1 MLRRLLVSVLLATPT
16 ASAVGVAQEPSYL
29 FYVASES
36 EDEVSL
42 MRFTAGRGLERE
54 KVITVGVWP
63 AEIEGAHGVYVDPS
77 GEYWYLTLGHGFPY
91 GSLFRYATGA
101 DTAIAATTLGMFPS
115 TVSLPPGGGLVFAA
129 NSDFH
134 GDKVPSSISV
144 VEPET
149 MFELDQIETCTMP
162 HGSRFSP
169 DGTRHYSACMVDNQL
184 VEIDTDRL
192 EVTRRLNLA
201 AQVSG
206 GVCSPTW
213 VTPVADGRHLFVACN
228 KGNAIL
234 EVDLEA
240 WEVVRRIEA
249 PGAPYNM
256 DLTPDGA
263 RLVATLKGKA
273 AVGVWDL
280 DTGTQLAEVPSTRK
294 VTHGVV
300 VSPDGA
306 YAFVTVEGIGGQ
318 PGTVEVL
325 DLVSYQTVATADV
338 GKQAGGISFWR
349 MD

>member
-1 MLRRLLVSVLLATPT
+1 MFRRLLIASLLVTP
-16 ASAVGVAQEPSYL
+16 AAPAAGVAQEAGYL

-42 MRFTAGRGLERE
+42 MRFTPGAGLERD
-54 KVITVGVWP
+54 KVIPVGVWP
-63 AEIEGAHGVYVDPS
+63 AEIEGAHGVFVDPS

-91 GSLFRYATGA
+91 GTLYRYVTEA
-101 DTAIAATTLGMFPS
+101 DTAVSWTTLGMFPS
-115 TVSLPPGGGLVFAA
+115 TVAASPGGGLVFAA

-149 MFELDQIETCTMP
+149 MFELEKIQTCTMP

-169 DGTRHYSACMVDNQL
+169 DGERHYSACMVDNQL
-184 VEIDTDRL
+184 VEIHTDQLR
-192 EVTRRLNLA
+192 VNRRMDL
-201 AQVSG
+201 G
-206 GVCSPTW
+206 PHGTDGVCSPTW
-213 VTPVADGRHLFVACN
+213 VTPTDDGLRLFVACN

-234 EVDLEA
+234 EVDLVA
-240 WEVVRRIEA
+240 WEVTRRFTA
-249 PGAPYNM
+249 AGAPYNLA
-256 DLTPDGA
+256 LTPDQR
-263 RLVATLKGKA
+263 RLVATRKGKA

-280 DTGTQLAEVPSTRK
+280 ETGEQLADVPSSRT

-300 VSPDGA
+300 ISPDGR
-306 YAFVTVEGIGGQ
+306 YAFVTVEGVGGE

>member
-1 MLRRLLVSVLLATPT
+1 VLRRLLFSVLLATPT

-36 EDEVSL
+36 DDEVSL
-42 MRFTAGRGLERE
+42 MRFTPGQGLVRD
-54 KVITVGVWP
+54 KVIGVGVWP
-63 AEIEGAHGVYVDPS
+63 AELEGAHGVYVGPS

-91 GSLFRYATGA
+91 GSLYRYATGA
-101 DTAIAATTLGMFPS
+101 DTVISTTTLGMFPS
-115 TVSLPPGGGLVFAA
+115 TVSTGPGGGLVFAA

-134 GDKVPSSISV
+134 GDKVPSTISV

-149 MFELDQIETCTMP
+149 MIELDQIETCTMP

-169 DGTRHYSACMVDNQL
+169 DGKRHYSACMVDNQL

-192 EVTRRLNLA
+192 VVTRRLDLA
-201 AQVSG
+201 EHGTA

-213 VTPVADGRHLFVACN
+213 VTPAPDGKSAFVACN

-234 EVDLEA
+234 VIDLEN
-240 WEVVRRIEA
+240 WSVVRRIEA
-249 PGAPYNM
+249 QGAPYNM
-256 DLTPDGA
+256 DLTPDG
-263 RLVATLKGKA
+263 RVVATLKGRA
-273 AVGVWDL
+273 AVGVWNPAS
-280 DTGTQLAEVPSTRK
+280 GEQLAEVPTSRK

-300 VSPDGA
+300 VTPDGH

-318 PGTVEVL
+318 PGTVEVI
-325 DLVSYQTVATADV
+325 DLASYQTVATSDV

-349 MD
+349 ME

>member
-1 MLRRLLVSVLLATPT
+1 MIRRFLVALLVLTP
-16 ASAVGVAQEPSYL
+16 AVSSAGVAQEGSYL

-42 MRFTAGRGLERE
+42 MRFTPGQGLVRD
-54 KVITVGVWP
+54 KVISVGVWP
-63 AEIEGAHGVYVDPS
+63 AEIEGPHGVYVDPS
-77 GEYWYLTLGHGFPY
+77 GDYWYLTLGHGFPY
-91 GSLFRYATGA
+91 GSLYRYATGA
-101 DTAIAATTLGMFPS
+101 DTVISATQLGMFPS
-115 TVSLPPGGGLVFAA
+115 TVAASPGGGLVFAA

-149 MFELDQIETCTMP
+149 MFELEKIETCTMP

-169 DGTRHYSACMVDNQL
+169 DGARHYSTCMVDNQL

-192 EVTRRLNLA
+192 RVNRRIDLA
-201 AQVSG
+201 EYGTA

-213 VTPVADGRHLFVACN
+213 VTLVANGLQLYVACN
-228 KGNAIL
+228 KGNVIL
-234 EVDLEA
+234 EVDVMT
-240 WEVVRRIEA
+240 WEVTRRIEA
-249 PGAPYNM
+249 AGAPYNM
-256 DLTPDGA
+256 DLTPDGT

-280 DTGTQLAEVPSTRK
+280 ASGAQLAEVPTTRK
-294 VTHGVV
+294 VTHGVI
-300 VSPDGA
+300 VSPDGR

-325 DLVSYQTVATADV
+325 DLESYETVAVADV

-349 MD
+349 ME